1 MVGNNVGPRGDGKT
15 RRNTIRKA
23 ECGMRNDRQYRK
35 YAVAAVVLILL
46 MVVPVMA
53 QADGTL
59 GKRIILENGMVL
71 LFAEKHELPMVT
83 VSMAIKAGSVAEP
96 SEKPGLASL
105 TASLLTQGT
114 AKRTANQI
122 SREIDYIGGSLSVSG
137 GDDYASASLRVLK
150 KDLRTGLDLLAD
162 VLMHPLFDQKEIDR
176 KVKETLASIQRQK
189 EEPDVI
195 AGEAFTKAVFGGH
208 PYGKISDDV
217 AAYLPKLVQ
226 QDVVDFYSRHY
237 GPTDAIIAVVGD
249 VAEKE
254 IVPLLNE
261 YFKGWKPAEKTT
273 PSHIAPPEIGAVV
286 VKKLDK
292 KITQANIAMGH
303 LGISREN
310 PDYYAVMIMNYILGG
325 GGFSSRLMDNIRD
338 NRGLAY
344 DVHSSF
350 SAQKEPGSFRVWV
363 QTKNESANQAIEEIF
378 TELKK
383 IRTEL
388 VSEKELADAKAYLT
402 GSFPLRMDT
411 SAKIAG
417 MMTSVEIFN
426 LGLDYPQKYPKII
439 NAVTRE
445 DILRVA
451 KKYLDPD
458 KMMVVV
464 LGNQEQIKLRY

>member
-1 MVGNNVGPRGDGKT
+1 M
-15 RRNTIRKA
+15 IA
-23 ECGMRNDRQYRK
+23 QSGMRNNNSYLNQ
-35 YAVAAVVLILL
+35 LIRLMTVITL
-46 MVVPVMA
+46 MVVPILA
-53 QADGTL
+53 QADTSL
-59 GKRIILENGMVL
+59 GKRIILKNGMVL
-71 LFAEKHELPMVT
+71 LLAEKHEIPMVT
-83 VSMAIKAGSVAEP
+83 VNVAIKAGSVAEP

-114 AKRTANQI
+114 TTRTANQI
-122 SREIDYIGGSLSVSG
+122 SREIDFIGGSLSVSG

-162 VLMHPLFDQKEIDR
+162 VLMRPAFDQKEIDR
-176 KVKETLASIQRQK
+176 KVKETLASIRRQK

-208 PYGKISDDV
+208 PYGKTSDDV
-217 AAYLPKLVQ
+217 AAYLPKLVR
-226 QDVVDFYSRHY
+226 QDLVDFYSQRY
-237 GPTDAIIAVVGD
+237 GPNDAIIAVVGD
-249 VAEKE
+249 VDEKD
-254 IVPLLNE
+254 IVPLLND
-261 YFKGWKPAEKTT
+261 YFKGWKQAEKTA
-273 PSHIAPPEIGAVV
+273 PSRRSPPTISAVV
-286 VKKLDK
+286 VNKLDK

-310 PDYYAVMIMNYILGG
+310 PDYYAVMVMNYILGG

-363 QTKNESANQAIEEIF
+363 QTKSESANQAIEEIF
-378 TELKK
+378 KELKR
-383 IRTEL
+383 IRTEP
-388 VSEKELADAKAYLT
+388 VTEKELADAKAYLT

-411 SAKIAG
+411 SAKIGG
-417 MMTSVEIFN
+417 MMTSVEIYN
-426 LGLDYPQKYPKII
+426 LGLDYPQKYPKLI

-458 KMMVVV
+458 KIIIVV
-464 LGNQEQIKLRY
+464 LGDQAAINLKY

>member
-1 MVGNNVGPRGDGKT
+1 MP
-15 RRNTIRKA
+15 
-23 ECGMRNDRQYRK
+23 
-35 YAVAAVVLILL
+35 IL
-46 MVVPVMA
+46 A

-59 GKRIILENGMVL
+59 GKRIVLKNGMVL
-71 LFAEKHELPMVT
+71 LLAEKHEIPMVT

-122 SREIDYIGGSLSVSG
+122 SREIDFIGGSLSVSG
-137 GDDYASASLRVLK
+137 GDDYASAGLRVLK

-162 VLMHPLFDQKEIDR
+162 VLLHPAFDQKEIDR
-176 KVKETLASIQRQK
+176 KVKETLAAIRQSK
-189 EEPDVI
+189 DEPEVI
-195 AGEAFTKAVFGGH
+195 AGEAFTKAVFGSH
-208 PYGKISDDV
+208 PYGKTNDDV
-217 AAYLPKLVQ
+217 EAYLPKLVR
-226 QDVVDFYSRHY
+226 QDVVDFYSRRY
-237 GPTDAIIAVVGD
+237 GPNDAIIAVVGD

-261 YFKGWKPAEKTT
+261 YFKGWEPAEKAA
-273 PSHIAPPEIGAVV
+273 PSHSAPPAIGAVV

-363 QTKNESANQAIEEIF
+363 QTKSESANQAIEEIF
-378 TELKK
+378 KELNR
-383 IRTEL
+383 IRTEP
-388 VSEKELADAKAYLT
+388 VTEKELADAKAYLT

-417 MMTSVEIFN
+417 MMTSMEIYN
-426 LGLDYPQKYPKII
+426 LGLDYPQMYPRLI

-445 DILRVA
+445 DLLRVA
-451 KKYLDPD
+451 KKYLDPE
-458 KMMVVV
+458 KIVVVV
-464 LGNQEQIKLRY
+464 LGDQDAIKLKDL